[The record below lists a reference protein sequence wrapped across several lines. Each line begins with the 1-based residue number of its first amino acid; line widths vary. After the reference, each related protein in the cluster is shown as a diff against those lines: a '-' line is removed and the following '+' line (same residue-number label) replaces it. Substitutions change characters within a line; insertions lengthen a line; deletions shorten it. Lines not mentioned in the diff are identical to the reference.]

1 MTGLRVALVAG
12 ESSGD
17 QLAAGLIE
25 ALRARR
31 PACVFSGVGG
41 PRMAAAGC
49 EILFDMERIGVIG
62 LDGLAAKLPGILSIR
77 RRLFARFAGAGAGAA
92 AADRPD
98 VFVGVDAPDFNLAL
112 EGKLRRA
119 GIACAHYVS
128 PTVWAWRAY
137 RLRKIRRSVDH
148 MLTLFPFEA
157 AFYRA
162 RGVPVTC
169 VGHPLA
175 DRIDAPQRAAARRAL
190 GLGGGDGGDG
200 LYIALLPGSRRSEI
214 TRLARVFM
222 DAARRIVA
230 RHRHARFILPFANA
244 AAAESFAAAA
254 GPVHDLPLRTLPA
267 DFRPV
272 NSDAGARGRTPS
284 QLALE
289 ACDVGIVA
297 SGTAALEAALLR
309 RAHLVAYKL
318 AAPSYHL
325 MRRLRR
331 VDYYSM
337 PNQLLPR
344 PLVPELIQGRATAA
358 NIAAEALAL
367 LDDPARV
374 AALERHFAAM
384 HQSLKLGA
392 NERAADA
399 VLRLA
404 EAA

>member
-62 LDGLAAKLPGILSIR
+62 LDGLATKLPGILSIR
-77 RRLFARFAGAGAGAA
+77 RRLFARFAGTVTGAGAG
-92 AADRPD
+92 RPD

-112 EGKLRRA
+112 EGRLRRA

-175 DRIDAPQRAAARRAL
+175 DRIEAPQRAAARREL
-190 GLGGGDGGDG
+190 GLGDGDDG

-244 AAAESFAAAA
+244 PAAESFAAAA
-254 GPVHDLPLRTLPA
+254 GPVHDLPLRTLSA

-272 NSDAGARGRTPS
+272 DSDVGARDRTPS

-374 AALERHFAAM
+374 AALEQHFAAM

-404 EAA
+404 EAV

>member
-1 MTGLRVALVAG
+1 VALVAG

-17 QLAAGLIE
+17 QLAAGLMR
-25 ALRARR
+25 ALSARR
-31 PACVFSGVGG
+31 RCVFTGVGG
-41 PRMAAAGC
+41 PAMASAGGRL
-49 EILFDMERIGVIG
+49 LFDMERIGVIG
-62 LDGLAAKLPGILSIR
+62 LDGLAAKLPGILAIR
-77 RRLFARFAGAGAGAA
+77 RRLLARFTGPAG
-92 AADRPD
+92 DRPH
-98 VFVGVDAPDFNLAL
+98 VFVGVDAPDFNLTL

-137 RLRKIRRSVDH
+137 RVRKIRRSVDH

-175 DRIDAPQRAAARRAL
+175 DRIDAPHRAAARRAL
-190 GLGGGDGGDG
+190 GLGSG
-200 LYIALLPGSRRSEI
+200 LLIALLPGSRRSEI
-214 TRLARVFM
+214 SRLARVFM
-222 DAARRIVA
+222 DAARRILA
-230 RHRHARFILPFANA
+230 RYPAAQFVLPFAGP
-244 AAAESFAAAA
+244 AAAETFAQVAGPVDDLPLTTLPAAA
-254 GPVHDLPLRTLPA
+254 GDGDV
-267 DFRPV
+267 
-272 NSDAGARGRTPS
+272 AGERTPA

-289 ACDVGIVA
+289 ACDLAIVA

-309 RAHLVAYKL
+309 RAHIVAYKL
-318 AAPSYHL
+318 ARPSYHL

-337 PNQLLPR
+337 PNQLLPQ
-344 PLVPELIQGRATAA
+344 PLVPELIQSRATAA

-367 LDDPARV
+367 LAAPARV
-374 AALERHFAAM
+374 AELEKRFADL
-384 HQSLKLGA
+384 HRSLKLGA

-404 EAA
+404 APA